1 MGVLLRKGSRIR
13 DETTSSL
20 VHNGVYHLADTYDDE
35 EAKKFEGP
43 IAYSFWSAVKY
54 TFTLS
59 LILWWLPIFGQM
71 IAGYVGGRRAGAPFK
86 GMMAALVP
94 VAFIFAVSTLV
105 NMGIIPTV
113 IFGVDL
119 TPEAVVATI
128 IIYVPVIEPYV
139 AFVNMYL
146 TSFFTSL
153 HSTASLGLD
162 SYVTT
167 VAFAYIG
174 GVLSQQTHREMLLL
188 TRMSRGNQ
196 TTVVLEGNTFT
207 TGQRDPLG
215 RRRGLGFEDLE
226 MVDAEHD
233 DAEDIP
239 RTMRS
244 ARRAIY
250 DEEDPLPIAPKER
263 KALRERAQTMA
274 REQKGIERRVAR
286 RAAEEER
293 TERRPAGDK
302 KDWEFI

>member
-1 MGVLLRKGSRIR
+1 MGVLLRKGSKIK

-43 IAYSFWSAVKY
+43 IVYSFWSAVKY

-86 GMMAALVP
+86 GMMAALIP
-94 VAFIFAVSTLV
+94 VIFIFVVSTLV
-105 NMGIIPTV
+105 NVGIIPTV

-119 TPEAVVATI
+119 TPEAVVGVITA
-128 IIYVPVIEPYV
+128 YVPVIEPYV

-167 VAFAYIG
+167 VAFSYIG

-188 TRMSRGNQ
+188 SRMSRGSQ

-207 TGQRDPLG
+207 SGQHEPLN
-215 RRRGLGFEDLE
+215 RRRGRGFEELE
-226 MVDAEHD
+226 VVDAGQDETD
-233 DAEDIP
+233 DMP

-244 ARRAIY
+244 ARKAIF
-250 DEEDPLPIAPKER
+250 DEEEPLAIAPKER

-274 REQKGIERRVAR
+274 REQRGVERRVAR
-286 RAAEEER
+286 RTADEDR
-293 TERRPAGDK
+293 PERRPSGEK